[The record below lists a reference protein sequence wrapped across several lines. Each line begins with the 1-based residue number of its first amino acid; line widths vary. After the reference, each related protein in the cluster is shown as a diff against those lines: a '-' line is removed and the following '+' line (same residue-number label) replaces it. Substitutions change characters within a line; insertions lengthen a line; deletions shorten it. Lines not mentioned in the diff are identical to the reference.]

1 MKTGRRFLLIKCS
14 AISMKFS
21 KAHRFQIT
29 EAPGQ
34 IAILLLLTLLLRF
47 ENLTFEGLRTSERF
61 TKC

>member
-1 MKTGRRFLLIKCS
+1 
-14 AISMKFS
+14 MKFS

-47 ENLTFEGLRTSERF
+47 ENLTFVGLRTSEKF